1 VEKSRPVD
9 EKTHSQRKPFVLGV
23 ILGIIIGMSLGSA
36 LAAIFGDDVSVLVH
50 RLYKRLTGDRDQPN
64 FEILLQ

>member
-1 VEKSRPVD
+1 MD
-9 EKTHSQRKPFVLGV
+9 EQTHPHRKPFLLGV
-23 ILGIIIGMSLGSA
+23 ALGIAIGMSLGSA
-36 LAAIFGDDVSVLVH
+36 LAAIFGDDVSVLVR